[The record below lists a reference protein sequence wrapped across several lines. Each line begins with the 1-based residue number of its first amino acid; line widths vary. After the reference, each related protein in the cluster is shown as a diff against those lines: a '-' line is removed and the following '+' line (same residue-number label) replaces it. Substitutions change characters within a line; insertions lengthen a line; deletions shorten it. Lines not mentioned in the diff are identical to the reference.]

1 MWKNSM
7 KNIGSDDNKILYE
20 TLLDFLQRNGT
31 YFPNKPPSIK
41 NYINLLFKLK
51 LIFVIELIN

>member
-31 YFPNKPPSIK
+31 YFLSKSPINELNNGIK
-41 NYINLLFKLK
+41 DSTVTI
-51 LIFVIELIN
+51 